1 MDETQYVRLEKNNNK
16 FSYMSLNIQSLP
28 SKFNSFNEMISN
40 FNKNNCAP
48 DVIALQEIWQ
58 ISDPAFFPLPN
69 YSLLE
74 YKCRRNNVQ
83 GGGVGLYFKKG
94 IRFNILHNK
103 CVFVDKVFE
112 SIFSEVW
119 LPGSKKTIVGS
130 IYRPNTA
137 HHNLT
142 TSEQFSQFFDLLTNI
157 LDELSSCNT
166 PVLIFGD
173 FNLDV
178 LKYGILKNV
187 TDYVDLLFSYGF
199 LQLILKPTRCTPNS
213 ASVIDHILTNTQ
225 AEIIES
231 VILVSPLS
239 DHFPII
245 HFSNCVNVANKSKNI
260 TYRDFS
266 TANVNRF
273 S

>member
-1 MDETQYVRLEKNNNK
+1 M
-16 FSYMSLNIQSLP
+16 
-28 SKFNSFNEMISN
+28 
-40 FNKNNCAP
+40 
-48 DVIALQEIWQ
+48 
-58 ISDPAFFPLPN
+58 
-69 YSLLE
+69 LE

-273 S
+273 SEAIRNIDWTQISSINDAQESYDEFAQIFFNFYELFFPCLTKKINKILMVLSLG